1 MLARMKPILGA
12 TAAGSVIGY
21 FGTQNF
27 FFPAMPEP
35 AFAPMIASPLMAS
48 VVYMLIVVL
57 FFDWVVQKAGRPM
70 FNAMVIAI
78 SQILLVD
85 VNYVMIGRRA
95 LEPALVS
102 VVLILVSWAG
112 IAFVYEKLSD

>member
-12 TAAGSVIGY
+12 TLAGSVIGY
-21 FGTQNF
+21 LGTQNF

-48 VVYMLIVVL
+48 VVYMFIVVL

-102 VVLILVSWAG
+102 VVLILVIWAG